1 VKVPRADTTAWDTW
15 LWGAVVVAAVG
26 AVVGLWASR
35 GLSAADPD
43 AVWREAEADFMARR
57 YDRAEAALGRL
68 ARLRKPTGV
77 DRILAAQVAMVR
89 DRNDQ
94 ALDELGRI
102 PESDTMVAQA
112 RLLAGQLELRR
123 RRMRSAEALLREAA
137 RLDPRLVKPHM
148 ELVYIYGMLLRRREL
163 NGEFRALSELTPL
176 TFENVFHWCLTRN
189 SMWEPSGITEDLRAY
204 VEVDPA
210 DRWSR
215 IALADNL
222 RQVSRLD
229 EAEKVLDALPAT
241 DPDARVVRVRLALD
255 RGDAAAVA
263 ALLADAPLDH
273 PELARMAGRLAL
285 SHRDGATALKYFRA
299 ALAAE
304 PDHRDGVIGVGQ
316 ALAMTGDK
324 EGAAPYL
331 AAARDLDA
339 LGTLVQ
345 RAAAPANRNDP
356 ELIRSLGAACEKV
369 HRYPEARAW
378 YSLLI
383 QANPLDA
390 DAQKALFRLKD
401 RTPSPLV
408 PPPTGG

>member
-1 VKVPRADTTAWDTW
+1 VKVPKPDPPAWHSW
-15 LWGAVVVAAVG
+15 LWGAVVVGAVG
-26 AVVGLWASR
+26 AVLGLWASR
-35 GLSAADPD
+35 GLTATDPD
-43 AVWREAEADFMARR
+43 RVWREAEDDFMARR

-77 DRILAAQVAMVR
+77 DRMLAAQVAMVR

-94 ALDELGRI
+94 ALDELARI
-102 PESDTMVAQA
+102 PDGDPMVAQA

-123 RRMRSAEALLREAA
+123 RRMRSAEALLREAV
-137 RLDPRLVKPHM
+137 RLDPSLVQAHK

-163 NGEFRALSELTPL
+163 HGEFRALAELTPL
-176 TFENVFHWCLTRN
+176 TFDNVFHWCLTRN
-189 SMWEPSGITEDLRAY
+189 SIWEPKEITDDLRAY
-204 VEVDPA
+204 VEADPS

-215 IALADNL
+215 IALAENL
-222 RQVSRLD
+222 RQVGQRD
-229 EAEKVLDALPAT
+229 EAEQVLDALPAS
-241 DPDARVVRVRLALD
+241 DPEARIVRVRLALD
-255 RGDAAAVA
+255 RNDEVA
-263 ALLADAPLDH
+263 ASTLLADAPADY

-285 SHRDGATALKYFRA
+285 SRRDGATSLKYFRA

-304 PDHRDGVIGVGQ
+304 PDHRDGVFGMGQ

-324 EGAAPYL
+324 EGAARYL

-345 RAAAPANRNDP
+345 RAAVPANRNDP
-356 ELIRSLGAACEKV
+356 ELVRSLGAACEKA
-369 HRYPEARAW
+369 HRFPEARAW

-383 QANPLDA
+383 RANPLDA

-401 RTPSPLV
+401 RQSSQAR
-408 PPPTGG
+408 G